1 MRKENSKIIKAITE
15 GGTKQSR
22 DQTEQNKTKKNK
34 QLKRNRK
41 KEEEI
46 EKQYN
51 LQYFLPA

>member
-15 GGTKQSR
+15 GETKQSR

-41 KEEEI
+41 TI
-46 EKQYN
+46 
-51 LQYFLPA
+51 